1 VTLDNI
7 SISFFET
14 NLAVLSEIFVK
25 IVLKLADVVLTE
37 NSAKKTGYFGG
48 MSTVARGSPVDID
61 EVTSS
66 GWYETSLERTVL
78 QLKKVVSFART
89 LSS

>member
-1 VTLDNI
+1 M
-7 SISFFET
+7 
-14 NLAVLSEIFVK
+14 
-25 IVLKLADVVLTE
+25 LTE

-48 MSTVARGSPVDID
+48 MSTVARGSSVDID

-78 QLKKVVSFART
+78 QLKKVV
-89 LSS
+89 